1 MVVTESE
8 RVGSFLGHPI
18 FKVTTL
24 KVLPCDHSLKNSPEE
39 QVNSVVSSFLWN
51 ILVVMM
57 DLKISKNCVLFP
69 AEKDGDRV
77 LQALKCSRKDNWS
90 LFLI

>member
-18 FKVTTL
+18 FKITSL

-39 QVNSVVSSFLWN
+39 QVGKKTLVSSQFSVGSIN
-51 ILVVMM
+51 
-57 DLKISKNCVLFP
+57 
-69 AEKDGDRV
+69 DG
-77 LQALKCSRKDNWS
+77 S
-90 LFLI
+90 

>member
-18 FKVTTL
+18 FKITSL

-39 QVNSVVSSFLWN
+39 QV
-51 ILVVMM
+51 
-57 DLKISKNCVLFP
+57 SKKLCVPVLF
-69 AEKDGDRV
+69 
-77 LQALKCSRKDNWS
+77 
-90 LFLI
+90 

>member
-18 FKVTTL
+18 FKITSL

-39 QVNSVVSSFLWN
+39 QVG
-51 ILVVMM
+51 
-57 DLKISKNCVLFP
+57 K
-69 AEKDGDRV
+69 
-77 LQALKCSRKDNWS
+77 
-90 LFLI
+90 